1 MAAHSLLSRDRAEAG
16 SIVSRFSPENEA
28 LAREIIARYPRPKS
42 AIIPLCHLVQEEHGY
57 LTDDGMAHVAELV
70 GVTAAQVQG
79 TASFY
84 EMFKRHETG
93 RYVLGICTNISCLVL
108 GGAELLARAEER
120 LGIRSGSTTA
130 DGRITL
136 EDTECLA
143 ACTDAPMCQV
153 NYRYFGGL
161 SDSDFD
167 EMLDDLASGAIDE
180 VVPPHGT

>member
-1 MAAHSLLSRDRAEAG
+1 MAAHSFLSRDRAEAG
-16 SIVSRFSPENEA
+16 NIVSRLSPENEA

-42 AIIPLCHLVQEEHGY
+42 AVIPLCHLVQEEHGH

-108 GGAELLARAEER
+108 GGAELWPVPRSAWVSAQARPRPMA
-120 LGIRSGSTTA
+120 GSRWKTPNVWRRA
-130 DGRITL
+130 RMRR
-136 EDTECLA
+136 C
-143 ACTDAPMCQV
+143 V
-153 NYRYFGGL
+153 R
-161 SDSDFD
+161 
-167 EMLDDLASGAIDE
+167 
-180 VVPPHGT
+180 